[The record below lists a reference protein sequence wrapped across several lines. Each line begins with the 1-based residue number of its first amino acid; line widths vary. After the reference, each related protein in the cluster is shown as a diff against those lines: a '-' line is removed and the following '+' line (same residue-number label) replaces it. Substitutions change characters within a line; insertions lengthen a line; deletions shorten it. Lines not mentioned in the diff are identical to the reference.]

1 MRVNK
6 DFKKRYKNF
15 RKNIKIQNINLKAK
29 IKNPEKRFTKPGSC
43 GKMNK
48 LPYPR
53 TVETPTSAC
62 G

>member
-1 MRVNK
+1 MYVNN
-6 DFKKRYKNF
+6 DFKKDTKNF
-15 RKNIKIQNINLKAK
+15 KKNIKIQNINLKTK

-43 GKMNK
+43 GKINK

-53 TVETPTSAC
+53 IMETPTLIC